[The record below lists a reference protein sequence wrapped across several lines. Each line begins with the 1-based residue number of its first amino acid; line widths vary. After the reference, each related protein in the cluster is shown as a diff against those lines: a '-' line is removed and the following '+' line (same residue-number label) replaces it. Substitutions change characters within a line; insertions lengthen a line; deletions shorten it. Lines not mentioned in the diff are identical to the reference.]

1 MNCCETKKI
10 LSGFKNFEIG
20 DKALIDSFTKPWKL
34 DCSDLSFANMFIW
47 GVDGKM
53 QYTIEDDVLY
63 VKLEFKGFPVFLWP
77 PIPNREK
84 EFDYKAL
91 IERAFDYLE
100 SRGEKPQIRN
110 IWLPFKKMIEEVMP
124 EAEFIP
130 AEDTWDYVYSREKL
144 AYLKG
149 KKLHGKRNHINK
161 FLQEHPDYVYK
172 RIDPSMHEECLSVY
186 DEWKEEKN
194 LSENAFRNERR
205 SVVMALEN
213 MEALGLVGGAILLEG
228 KIKAFTIGERIR
240 SDVQL
245 IHIEKADADI
255 NGLFPMIN
263 QQYVL
268 NECEDALFIN
278 REEDMGVE
286 GMRKAKRSYRPD
298 YMVEKYRITK
308 K

>member
-1 MNCCETKKI
+1 MSCCETKKI
-10 LSGFKNFEIG
+10 LSGFKNFEIE
-20 DKALIDSFTKPWKL
+20 DKALIDSFTKPWEL

-47 GVDGKM
+47 GADGKM
-53 QYTIEDDVLY
+53 QYTIDEDVLY
-63 VKLEFKGFPVFLWP
+63 VKLEFKDFPVFLWP
-77 PIPNREK
+77 PIPNK
-84 EFDYKAL
+84 DSNFDYKEL
-91 IERAFDYLE
+91 VQRAFDYLE

-110 IWLPFKKMIEEVMP
+110 IWLPFKKMIEHVMP
-124 EAEFIP
+124 EAEFVP
-130 AEDTWDYVYSREKL
+130 AEDTWDYVYSWEKL

-172 RIDPSMHEECLSVY
+172 RIESSMCEECLSVY

-213 MEALGLVGGAILLEG
+213 MEALGLVGGAILLDG

-268 NECEDALFIN
+268 NECTDALFIN

-286 GMRKAKRSYRPD
+286 GMRKAKRSYHPD
-298 YMVEKYRITK
+298 YMVEKYWLSK
-308 K
+308 